1 MVKLFRMKNTR
12 KIFSVP
18 VISNKK
24 KKTFIDQHSPIIPQ
38 LLLHFFTKKKSGCKI
53 FRSKTE
59 RLSQERTFSKP
70 YFEGLRVILRVGI
83 GDCTTPYHTRA
94 RS

>member
-24 KKTFIDQHSPIIPQ
+24 KNIHRSTFAHHTSTP
-38 LLLHFFTKKKSGCKI
+38 LAFLYKKKKSGCKI

>member
-1 MVKLFRMKNTR
+1 MVKLFHMKNTR

-24 KKTFIDQHSPIIPQ
+24 KKHSSINIRPSYLNSSCISLQ
-38 LLLHFFTKKKSGCKI
+38 KKKSGCKI